1 MAEST
6 NKEVLITKYNSET
19 FLVFLKVSWLIV
31 RILSCFLQF
40 LYEKELDASSNTNF
54 IELLYLSDEFLT
66 KEFKII
72 VADKL
77 ASAIEGII
85 VTTL

>member
-6 NKEVLITKYNSET
+6 NKEVHITKYNSET
-19 FLVFLKVSWLIV
+19 FLVLLKVSWLIV

-77 ASAIEGII
+77 ASAIEGMI

>member
-19 FLVFLKVSWLIV
+19 FLVLLKVSWLIV

-77 ASAIEGII
+77 ASAIEGMI